1 MSNAYRTIYHSFFKE
16 HVQSITRGQFWL
28 SEESACTL
36 GEPMILHET
45 LTGYVST
52 PKKKKRVVSY
62 PSTATYPGEKH
73 AIGISLDIR
82 KISSTGVVTKDM
94 KIMRPS
100 WYFPREIAIMTMG
113 ICKIINM
120 GATGTTAAQI
130 DERAYPIDGGA
141 VPKSYATIPTGVGTT
156 LYPLGK
162 WMEETPGQEAG
173 LVFVDP
179 KVEVL

>member
-28 SEESACTL
+28 SEESACDL
-36 GEPMILHET
+36 GEPMIIHET

-62 PSTATYPGEKH
+62 PSTASYAGEKH

-82 KISSTGVVTKDM
+82 KISSGVSNDD

-100 WYFPREIAIMTMG
+100 WYFPREVAIMTMG

-120 GATGTTAAQI
+120 NGTGTTAAAI
-130 DERAYPIDGGA
+130 DDKAYPIDGGA
-141 VPKSYATIPTGVGTT
+141 VPVGTAGIPTGVGST

-162 WMEETPGQEAG
+162 WLEETPGKEAG

-179 KVEVL
+179 KKEVL

>member
-28 SEESACTL
+28 SEESACDL
-36 GEPMILHET
+36 GEPMIIHES

-52 PKKKKRVVSY
+52 PKKKKRVISY
-62 PSTATYPGEKH
+62 PASATYPGEKH
-73 AIGISLDIR
+73 AIGISLDIM
-82 KISSTGVVTKDM
+82 KISSGVSNDD

-120 GATGTTAAQI
+120 SGTGTTAAQI
-130 DERAYPIDGGA
+130 DEQAFPIDGGA
-141 VPKSYATIPTGVGTT
+141 APKSYASIPTGVGTT

>member
-16 HVQSITRGQFWL
+16 HVDAITRGQFWL

-52 PKKKKRVVSY
+52 PKKKKRIVSY
-62 PSTATYPGEKH
+62 PSAADAGAKH

-82 KISSTGVVTKDM
+82 KISSGVSSDD

-120 GATGTTAAQI
+120 AGTGTTAAAI
-130 DERAYPIDGGA
+130 DETALPIDGGA
-141 VPKSYATIPTGVGTT
+141 VPYSFATAHTGSGFV
-156 LYPLGK
+156 LGK

-179 KVEVL
+179 KAEVLV